1 MMKNLMKYS
10 LFLLNQEKT
19 VKVKPNESYKP
30 RERYQADIVLI
41 PNCVR
46 DEFKYIFTKMDHFTK
61 YGWIINKIIRKLR
74 QS

>member
-30 RERYQADIVLI
+30 RERYQAYYSKL
-41 PNCVR
+41 CKR
-46 DEFKYIFTKMDHFTK
+46 
-61 YGWIINKIIRKLR
+61 WI
-74 QS
+74 